1 VKEIMQRQGLRFLL
15 PYMRP
20 YRNALIIGTVYAMI
34 GAGASA
40 FSPTLLGWGIDDLT
54 DGIDAQK
61 LALYALGLIALSM
74 IVAVLRYLLRM
85 LTGDIAAG
93 VSYRMSQDLYHRL
106 LLFDYETRQKYGTGD
121 LLSRATNDFIYIW
134 RFYSAGFQ
142 MAMHSLFLLL
152 IGASLMAITSPALAA
167 LVVGMLAISI
177 LAQMRL
183 GNILEQAFARV
194 QAETGR
200 LSAFSQEHLNAVR
213 MLTAYAQEKAVGDHF
228 REANK
233 VFVQKNMDFI
243 IRSGL
248 ISPLP
253 SLMVRIAATIIVLV
267 GGLFIIGE
275 QLTIGQYVQFIIYLN
290 LLNTGAQ
297 QITDAFERLQQG
309 SAAAG
314 RVGEVLHLLPKI
326 NDAADAGEPE
336 FQGAVHFD
344 HVSVYAEGQER
355 WILRDINLTIPPGA
369 TVGIVGPTGAGKS
382 MLISLLGRIYDPDE
396 GAVYLDGHD
405 LRRIKLMALRRNVVY
420 VLQETL
426 LFSMPLRG
434 NIALG
439 AGETPD
445 PQIYRAMEQARLTND
460 LPQLPKGLDSI
471 VGERGATLSGGQKQ
485 RTALARALVRN
496 PKVLILDD
504 ALASVDMH
512 TSAQIIEELRHST
525 TDVGQR
531 TSIIVSQRMAA
542 VRHADKIVVLN
553 EGRIVEEGDHE
564 TLLARNGLYAEMY
577 HREIQQAEEAL
588 A

>member
-1 VKEIMQRQGLRFLL
+1 MKENMQRQGLRFLL

-20 YRNALIIGTVYAMI
+20 YRNALIIGTFYALI
-34 GAGASA
+34 GSGASA

-54 DGIDAQK
+54 HGIDALK
-61 LALYALGLIALSM
+61 LAWYALGLIALSI
-74 IVAVLRYLLRM
+74 IVAVFRYLLRM

-142 MAMHSLFLLL
+142 MAIHSLFLLL
-152 IGASLMAITSPALAA
+152 IGASLMAVTSPAMAA

-177 LAQMRL
+177 FLQMRL
-183 GNILEQAFARV
+183 GGTLEHAFAQV
-194 QAETGR
+194 QAETGK
-200 LSAFSQEHLNAVR
+200 LSAFTQEHLNAVR

-233 VFVQKNMDFI
+233 AYVRQSMNFI

-253 SLMVRIAATIIVLV
+253 SLMVRVAATIIVLV
-267 GGLFIIGE
+267 GGLLIIQG
-275 QLTIGQYVQFIIYLN
+275 QLTIGQYVQFIVYLN
-290 LLNTGAQ
+290 LLNSGAQ

-326 NDAADAGEPE
+326 NDAPDAIEPV
-336 FQGAVHFD
+336 FQGAVRFD
-344 HVSVYAEGQER
+344 DVSVYIAEQER
-355 WILRDINLTIPPGA
+355 WILRNINLEIAPGS

-405 LRRIKLMALRRNVVY
+405 LRQIKLTALRQSVAY

-439 AGETPD
+439 AGETSD

-460 LPQLPKGLDSI
+460 LSQLPKGLDSI

-512 TSAQIIEELRHST
+512 TSAQIIDELRQAA
-525 TDVGQR
+525 GGGGRR

-542 VRHADKIVVLN
+542 VRHADKIVVLD
-553 EGRIVEEGDHE
+553 EGRIAEEGDHD
-564 TLLARNGLYAEMY
+564 TLLALHGLYAEMY
-577 HREIQQAEEAL
+577 HREIEQAREVVA
-588 A
+588 

>member
-1 VKEIMQRQGLRFLL
+1 MQSQGLRFLL

-20 YRNALIIGTVYAMI
+20 YRNALLIGTVYALI

-54 DGIDAQK
+54 TGIDPLK
-61 LALYALGLIALSM
+61 LALYAIGLIVLAVFVALF
-74 IVAVLRYLLRM
+74 RYLLRM

-152 IGASLMAITSPALAA
+152 IGSSLMAVTSPAMAA
-167 LVVGMLAISI
+167 LVVVMLSISI
-177 LAQMRL
+177 FVQMRL
-183 GNILEQAFARV
+183 GGILERAFARV
-194 QAETGR
+194 QAETGK
-200 LSAFSQEHLNAVR
+200 LSAFTQEHLNAVR

-233 VFVQKNMDFI
+233 VFVQQSMNFI

-253 SLMVRIAATIIVLV
+253 SLMVRVAATIIVLV
-267 GGLFIIGE
+267 GGLFIIQGR
-275 QLTIGQYVQFIIYLN
+275 LTVGQYVQFIVYLG
-290 LLNTGAQ
+290 LLNSGAQ

-314 RVGEVLHLLPKI
+314 RVGEVLHLLPKV
-326 NDAADAGEPE
+326 NDAPDAGDPPL
-336 FQGAVHFD
+336 QGEIRFD
-344 HVSVYAEGQER
+344 GVSVYAEDQGR
-355 WILRDINLTIPPGA
+355 WILRDINLVIAPGS

-382 MLISLLGRIYDPDE
+382 MLISLLGRIYDPDK
-396 GAVYLDGHD
+396 GTVFLDGHD
-405 LRRIKLMALRRNVVY
+405 LRQIKLNTLRRNVVY

-439 AGETPD
+439 VAETSD

-512 TSAQIIEELRHST
+512 TSAQIIEELRQSAGG
-525 TDVGQR
+525 TDQR

-553 EGRIVEEGDHE
+553 EGRIAEEGDHD

-577 HREIQQAEEAL
+577 RREIQQAEEEIA
-588 A
+588 

>member
-1 VKEIMQRQGLRFLL
+1 MQRQGLRFLL

-20 YRNALIIGTVYAMI
+20 YRNALIIGTFYAMI

-61 LALYALGLIALSM
+61 LALYALGLIGLS
-74 IVAVLRYLLRM
+74 IVVAVLRYLLRM

>member
-1 VKEIMQRQGLRFLL
+1 MQRQGLRFLL

-20 YRNALIIGTVYAMI
+20 YRNALIIGTFYAMI

-61 LALYALGLIALSM
+61 LALYAIGLIVLSM

-152 IGASLMAITSPALAA
+152 IGASLMAVTSPALAG

-177 LAQMRL
+177 FAQMRL
-183 GNILEQAFARV
+183 GNILERAFARV
-194 QAETGR
+194 QAETGK

-213 MLTAYAQEKAVGDHF
+213 MLTAYAQEKAVGNRF

-233 VFVQKNMDFI
+233 VFVQQNMNFI
-243 IRSGL
+243 VRSGL

-253 SLMVRIAATIIVLV
+253 SLMVRVAATIIVLV
-267 GGLFIIGE
+267 GGLFIINDE
-275 QLTIGQYVQFIIYLN
+275 LTVGQYVQFIIYLN
-290 LLNTGAQ
+290 LLNAGAQ

-326 NDAADAGEPE
+326 NDAPNAGEPTL
-336 FQGAVHFD
+336 QGGIRFD
-344 HVSVYAEGQER
+344 HVSVYAEEQER
-355 WILRDINLTIPPGA
+355 WILRDINLDIPPGA

-405 LRRIKLMALRRNVVY
+405 LRAIKLTALRRNVVY

-439 AGETPD
+439 AGETSD

-525 TDVGQR
+525 TGQR

-564 TLLARNGLYAEMY
+564 SLLAQNGLYAEMY
-577 HREIQQAEEAL
+577 HREIQQAEEVMA
-588 A
+588 

>member
-1 VKEIMQRQGLRFLL
+1 MQRQGLRFLL

-20 YRNALIIGTVYAMI
+20 YRNALIIGTIYAFI

-40 FSPTLLGWGIDDLT
+40 FSPTLLGWGIDRLT
-54 DGIDAQK
+54 SGIDP
-61 LALYALGLIALSM
+61 LTLIYYSLGLILLAV
-74 IVAVLRYLLRM
+74 IVALFRYLLRM

-142 MAMHSLFLLL
+142 MAMHALFLLL
-152 IGASLMAITSPALAA
+152 IGASLMAVTSPAMAG
-167 LVVGMLAISI
+167 LVVVMLSVSI
-177 LAQMRL
+177 FVQMRM
-183 GNILEQAFARV
+183 GGIIERAFASV
-194 QAETGR
+194 QAETGK
-200 LSAFSQEHLNAVR
+200 LSAFTQEHLNAVR
-213 MLTAYAQEKAVGDHF
+213 MLIAYAQEKAVGDHF

-233 VFVQKNMDFI
+233 AYVQQNMRFI

-248 ISPLP
+248 VSPLP
-253 SLMVRIAATIIVLV
+253 SLMVRVASTIIVLV
-267 GGLFIIGE
+267 GGLFII
-275 QLTIGQYVQFIIYLN
+275 QDTLTIGQYVQFIIYLN
-290 LLNTGAQ
+290 LLNSGAQ
-297 QITDAFERLQQG
+297 QITEAFERLQQG

-314 RVGEVLHLLPKI
+314 RIGEVLHLLPKVK
-326 NDAADAGEPE
+326 DEP
-336 FQGAVHFD
+336 GASEPDLHGGVCFD
-344 HVSVYAEGQER
+344 HVSVYAEDQGR
-355 WILRDINLTIPPGA
+355 WILRDINLDIAPGS

-396 GAVYLDGHD
+396 GKVLLDGHD
-405 LRRIKLMALRRNVVY
+405 LRQIKLLALRRSVVY

-439 AGETPD
+439 IADTAD

-460 LPQLPKGLDSI
+460 LAQLPKGLDSI

-512 TSAQIIEELRHST
+512 TSAQIIEELRQAAGGS
-525 TDVGQR
+525 GRR

-542 VRHADKIVVLN
+542 VRHADQIVVLN
-553 EGRIVEEGDHE
+553 EGSVVEQGDHDQ
-564 TLLARNGLYAEMY
+564 LMALNGLYAEMY
-577 HREIQQAEEAL
+577 RREIQQAQEEIA
-588 A
+588 